1 MRILL
6 APEKPSGFADPFGLP
21 HRVLIVPIHSREDV
35 GGGSRSVERN
45 ASGDSG
51 RGFLQ
56 LAERSTAAAMQG
68 AVRFWALGYC
78 GQLGLRIIRID
89 RVALQ
94 SIHNSGNCNK
104 QLHGV
109 SAGTWCVMV

>member
-1 MRILL
+1 MRIVLVPQEPCRPTCILL
-6 APEKPSGFADPFGLP
+6 VGPLTIPVGPSHGVDGYGGPRPVQGNAP
-21 HRVLIVPIHSREDV
+21 R
-35 GGGSRSVERN
+35 
-45 ASGDSG
+45 DSG
-51 RGFLQ
+51 WTLLQ
-56 LAERSTAAAMQG
+56 LAEGSTTAAMQG

-104 QLHGV
+104 QLLV
-109 SAGTWCVMV
+109 

>member
-6 APEKPSGFADPFGLP
+6 ATKKPSGSTDSFRFPDD
-21 HRVLIVPIHSREDV
+21 VLIVPIHFRQDV
-35 GGGSRSVERN
+35 GGGSRSMERN
-45 ASGDSG
+45 TSGNSS

-56 LAERSTAAAMQG
+56 FAERSTTAAMQG

-78 GQLGLRIIRID
+78 SQLGLRIIRID

-104 QLHGV
+104 QLLV
-109 SAGTWCVMV
+109 